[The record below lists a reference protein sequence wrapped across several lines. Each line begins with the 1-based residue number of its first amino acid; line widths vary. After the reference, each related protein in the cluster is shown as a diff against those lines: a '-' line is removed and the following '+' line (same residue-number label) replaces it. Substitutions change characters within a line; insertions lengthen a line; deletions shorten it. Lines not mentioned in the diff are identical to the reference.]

1 MADENEAAGYHALVT
16 LLESIEVGLVVLDL
30 DYRVKLWNGFMENH
44 SGVTSTRIK
53 GQSLFEQFPE
63 LPQTTSDPIQ
73 AEKET
78 ESVVVSIDANGAY
91 YLQVGDQGSDPM
103 PLGQVQEMVGKIMA
117 GRTNREVLVRGD
129 QNVQY
134 GKVVRLMSV
143 LQQAG
148 ATNVGLITEAEQTDE
163 VAGGGAT

>member
-1 MADENEAAGYHALVT
+1 MKGGMMQMDRRKPMAEINVVPYIDVMLV
-16 LLESIEVGLVVLDL
+16 LLVIFMVTAPMLTQG
-30 DYRVKLWNGFMENH
+30 VK
-44 SGVTSTRIK
+44 V
-53 GQSLFEQFPE
+53 E
-63 LPQTTSDPIQ
+63 LPETTSDPIQ
-73 AEKET
+73 AEKDT

-91 YLQVGDQGSDPM
+91 YLQVGDEGSDPM
-103 PLGQVQEMVGKIMA
+103 PLAQVQEMVGKIMA

-148 ATNVGLITEAEQTDE
+148 ATNVGLITEAEKTDE
-163 VAGGGAT
+163 AGG